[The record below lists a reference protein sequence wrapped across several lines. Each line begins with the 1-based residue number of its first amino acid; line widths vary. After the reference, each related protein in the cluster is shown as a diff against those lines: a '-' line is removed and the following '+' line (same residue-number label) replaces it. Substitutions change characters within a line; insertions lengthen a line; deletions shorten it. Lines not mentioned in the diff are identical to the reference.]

1 MFSKKVLLIFFL
13 FTSHKIQAQNNLS
26 SLVILG
32 IAQDGGSPQ
41 IGCDKSC
48 CKSLWEN
55 NLFESVTSI
64 GLIDNIENRFF
75 LIDASPDITKQY
87 QIGRAHV

>member
-1 MFSKKVLLIFFL
+1 MIAKSSFNIFL
-13 FTSHKIQAQNNLS
+13 FTSYIIQAQNNSS

-41 IGCDKSC
+41 MGCGKSC
-48 CKSLWEN
+48 CITLWEN

-75 LIDASPDITKQY
+75 Y
-87 QIGRAHV
+87 